1 MDEAHDAVS
10 AIPSASRA
18 EARNEDISR
27 YDSARHELVRAVVN
41 DQVHVDARSGDG
53 YALQVRAYADAGSSP
68 LKIDNVRIG
77 VVP

>member
-1 MDEAHDAVS
+1 MRT
-10 AIPSASRA
+10 SRA
-18 EARNEDISR
+18 TTPPGTSWYGLSSTTKFMSTLA
-27 YDSARHELVRAVVN
+27 
-41 DQVHVDARSGDG
+41 QGDG